1 MFDGV
6 GKDFAL
12 QVGIYKSQVG
22 LKFKLV
28 RIRSETIG
36 DLQTS
41 DDAGESIGVI
51 HSEEDCFL
59 PFFIHLHNVYL

>member
-1 MFDGV
+1 MMFDKV

-36 DLQTS
+36 NLRGQAMMRVS
-41 DDAGESIGVI
+41 LSA
-51 HSEEDCFL
+51 
-59 PFFIHLHNVYL
+59 

>member
-51 HSEEDCFL
+51 HYEEDCFVV
-59 PFFIHLHNVYL
+59 LHSST